1 MRVLCA
7 IGMRD
12 GPEMVTQVR
21 QILGGRL
28 DLLILHVIDT
38 EARLGLKK
46 ALGGPGT
53 LRPAER
59 PRQEQ
64 AMNAAE
70 EAAGKAALE
79 ETYQAALEAQFHAEI
94 MAQRGR
100 PEQAI
105 IQTALDWHADLI
117 VIWASEGLQGR
128 PQIGPASVGHT
139 ARFVL
144 DHAPCNVLY
153 LRPAGSE

>member
-1 MRVLCA
+1 MRILCA

-12 GPEMVTQVR
+12 GPEMIGQIQ
-21 QILGGRL
+21 QILGDGL

-38 EARLGLKK
+38 EARQGLKK
-46 ALGGPGT
+46 ALGGPG
-53 LRPAER
+53 LRRPGER
-59 PRQEQ
+59 PRQGE

-79 ETYQAALEAQFHAEI
+79 ETLQAAGKAQFHAETA
-94 MAQRGR
+94 MQRGR

-105 IQTALDWHADLI
+105 IQTARDWHADLI
-117 VIWASEGLQGR
+117 VIWASDGLQGR

-153 LRPAGSE
+153 LRPAS